1 MSWLLK
7 KSPAFLGRQSAEGP
21 DLRLVTLRFD
31 DRLCGVDVLMDSVYS
46 GDEVVGWVASGDF
59 GYSVGAFIAHAYVA
73 ERYSQPGTRLR

>member
-31 DRLCGVDVLMDSVYS
+31 DRAALMYSWTPVYS